1 MLFLDYA
8 NDKNLTEAEKDI
20 IQFLI
25 EKKLAGKTLSI
36 RAAANDL
43 FVSTA
48 TIIRLCKKLG
58 FSGYSEFIYNLNL
71 KVTKMLDQEVEYVDS
86 IHQPLIEA
94 VSSFK
99 RNYKQTI
106 DSLDETTIELR

>member
-8 NDKNLTEAEKDI
+8 NDKNLTESEKDI
-20 IQFLI
+20 IHFLI
-25 EKKLAGKTLSI
+25 QKKLAGETLSI

-71 KVTKMLDQEVEYVDS
+71 KVTKMLNQEVEYVDS
-86 IHQPLIEA
+86 IHQPLVES
-94 VSSFK
+94 VVSFK
-99 RNYKQTI
+99 QTKL
-106 DSLDETTIELR
+106 STHHRFLR